1 MSKASI
7 LLVEDEAFIRMMLVD
22 MVQDIGHQVVAEAGS
37 VDEGCLLAKREEYDL
52 AIIDI
57 NLNGMNASP
66 VAEAVAGRGLPF
78 LFLSGYGSKGI
89 PAKFKGAPWLPK
101 PCSPDTLKQKINSI
115 LSTEKRAD
123 ISNDRSD
130 EP

>member
-7 LLVEDEAFIRMMLVD
+7 LLVEDEVLIRMMLVD
-22 MVQDIGHQVVAEAGS
+22 MVRDIGHQVVAEAGS

-66 VAEAVAGRGLPF
+66 VAEAVVGRALPF
-78 LFLSGYGSKGI
+78 FFLTGYGAKGV
-89 PAKFKGAPWLPK
+89 PDKFKDAPVLAK
-101 PCSPDTLKQKINSI
+101 PCSPDTLKRKITSI
-115 LSTEKRAD
+115 LPTEKRT
-123 ISNDRSD
+123 DRLK
-130 EP
+130 